1 MNVFNDGY
9 ARTED
14 IYLFLLY
21 LRVKGEIVIKLL
33 FKLFKDLKDKTGMLY
48 VVLEVNKLTNWVK
61 FLIFDDLFG

>member
-48 VVLEVNKLTNWVK
+48 AVLEVNKLTNWVK
-61 FLIFDDLFG
+61 FFIFDDLFG